1 MIMKHVKRK
10 QRNLRM
16 TWIDYKK
23 AYNSVPHSW
32 ILRSMGLVGVAT
44 NITSFMEKAV
54 KMWNTTLTING
65 ETIGE
70 VKIKRGIFQGD
81 SLSPLLFIISLI
93 PLTITLRA
101 MNKGYKLDDIK
112 VNHLLCT
119 WTTLRS
125 MHVLTR
131 KWNPLLTPL
140 ESSLRTF
147 PWYLGLKNVPKYQ
160 SIKENW

>member
-1 MIMKHVKRK
+1 MGTERMQEKIKRNKDQLLIDKRIMKHAKRK

-16 TWIDYKK
+16 TWIDFKK
-23 AYNSVPHSW
+23 AYNSVPYSW

-70 VKIKRGIFQGD
+70 VKIKRGIFEGD
-81 SLSPLLFIISLI
+81 SLSPLLFVISLI

-101 MNKGYKLDDIK
+101 MNKGYKLDDI
-112 VNHLLCT
+112 NLTTSYT
-119 WTTLRS
+119 WMTLRS

-131 KWNPLLTPL
+131 KWNPLLT
-140 ESSLRTF
+140 
-147 PWYLGLKNVPKYQ
+147 
-160 SIKENW
+160 

>member
-1 MIMKHVKRK
+1 MIMKYAKRK

-23 AYNSVPHSW
+23 AYDSVPHSW

-81 SLSPLLFIISLI
+81 LLSSLLFIISLI
-93 PLTITLRA
+93 LMTITLRD

-112 VNHLLCT
+112 VNHLLYMDDLKIYACSEKEMESLVNT
-119 WTTLRS
+119 IRIFSDDIS
-125 MHVLTR
+125 MEFGVR
-131 KWNPLLTPL
+131 KMC
-140 ESSLRTF
+140 
-147 PWYLGLKNVPKYQ
+147 Q
-160 SIKENW
+160 SIN